1 MVSLKMAILN
11 LLRNKR
17 RTLVMILTVA
27 LGIGALFFFDGLDNG
42 VLYTYRESTI
52 HFKWGHGQLNT
63 RGYRDNSWDKPWE
76 HWMAASEELLGRI
89 RSLPGV
95 THVFPRIDFYT
106 LITNGQVNISAKGT
120 GVDGKEEADFFADT
134 NIIAGSNL
142 RDQPDGILIGS
153 GLANSLNAKVGSR
166 LTLFTNNVYGSYNG
180 VDVTVVG
187 IFQGGIK
194 ELDDRYFRMQRQQV
208 MKLMETDKIESI
220 AIGLA
225 SDKRWAEFARA
236 AESLFPDLEATSFEE
251 LDKFYYLNAVMWL
264 EQQFGILMTIILIIV
279 LLGIINIVSFSILER
294 TREIGNLRANGESSL
309 AIMGLFFQ
317 ENLLTAIIGGVMG
330 IILTYLVNE
339 LFFRQGLWMPPPPGL
354 TKAFLVKV
362 MLRPQWALTAI
373 TVGISVSLLAT
384 LVASWR
390 QVKRPI
396 TYLIAGK

>member
-1 MVSLKMAILN
+1 
-11 LLRNKR
+11 
-17 RTLVMILTVA
+17 
-27 LGIGALFFFDGLDNG
+27 
-42 VLYTYRESTI
+42 
-52 HFKWGHGQLNT
+52 
-63 RGYRDNSWDKPWE
+63 
-76 HWMAASEELLGRI
+76 
-89 RSLPGV
+89 
-95 THVFPRIDFYT
+95 
-106 LITNGQVNISAKGT
+106 
-120 GVDGKEEADFFADT
+120 
-134 NIIAGSNL
+134 
-142 RDQPDGILIGS
+142 
-153 GLANSLNAKVGSR
+153 
-166 LTLFTNNVYGSYNG
+166 
-180 VDVTVVG
+180 
-187 IFQGGIK
+187 
-194 ELDDRYFRMQRQQV
+194 
-208 MKLMETDKIESI
+208 
-220 AIGLA
+220 
-225 SDKRWAEFARA
+225 
-236 AESLFPDLEATSFEE
+236 
-251 LDKFYYLNAVMWL
+251 MWL